1 MSADDG
7 IQLNLSGGPEVDAE
21 IVHFRSDGLRLRGV
35 LVTPRERAGAVP
47 ALVASHGWSG
57 AVNFRV
63 LPLAGRLA
71 QRGYAV
77 LAIDHR
83 GFGDSEGVRLRC
95 DPAEQVRD
103 VSAAATY
110 LAGRPEIDGSALGV
124 MGASFGGA
132 IAVAAA
138 AADERLKAC
147 LSLVPLADGRRW
159 LEELHGADLPA
170 LLARLDRD
178 DAERARNGSGG
189 DGAKGARTGSG
200 GDGAEGART
209 GPGEGGAE
217 GARTG
222 VGERVP
228 LSVLMP
234 LPPSPALDAEA
245 AFIQSVYP
253 EGYPLENV
261 RLALDFSPESLAPAI
276 APRALCLITPVDDT
290 VISADHSRAVYARA
304 GEPKELHLPP
314 EGGHGGPMGPLTD
327 TTAEI
332 AGAFLDKHLRPSGG
346 AS

>member
-1 MSADDG
+1 MIVSADDG

-189 DGAKGARTGSG
+189 DGA
-200 GDGAEGART
+200 
-209 GPGEGGAE
+209 E

-332 AGAFLDKHLRPSGG
+332 AEAFLDKHLRPSGG

>member
-1 MSADDG
+1 MIVSADGG

-21 IVHFRSDGLRLRGV
+21 IVYFQSDGLRLRGV

-63 LPLAGRLA
+63 LPFAGRLA

-77 LAIDHR
+77 LAVDHR
-83 GFGDSEGVRLRC
+83 GFGGSEGVRLRC
-95 DPAEQVRD
+95 DPDEQVRD
-103 VSAAATY
+103 VSNAATY
-110 LAGRPEIDGSALGV
+110 LTGRPEVDGSALGV

-159 LEELHGADLPA
+159 LEELHGAGWPA
-170 LLARLDRD
+170 LLARLERD
-178 DAERARNGSGG
+178 DAERAR
-189 DGAKGARTGSG
+189 TGS
-200 GDGAEGART
+200 
-209 GPGEGGAE
+209 
-217 GARTG
+217 
-222 VGERVP
+222 GERVP

-245 AFIQSVYP
+245 AFIRSVYP
-253 EGYPLENV
+253 AGYPLENG
-261 RLALDFSPESLAPAI
+261 RLALDFSPENLAAAI
-276 APRALCLITPVDDT
+276 APRALCLVTPVDDT
-290 VISADHSRAVYARA
+290 VIPADHSRAVYARA

-314 EGGHGGPMGPLTD
+314 EGGHGGPMGSLVD

>member
-21 IVHFRSDGLRLRGV
+21 IVHFQSDGLRLRGV

-83 GFGDSEGVRLRC
+83 GFGDSEGARLRC

-170 LLARLDRD
+170 LLARLERD

-189 DGAKGARTGSG
+189 DDAEGARTGSG
-200 GDGAEGART
+200 EGDAEGART
-209 GPGEGGAE
+209 GA
-217 GARTG
+217 
-222 VGERVP
+222 GERVP

-245 AFIQSVYP
+245 AFIRSVYP
-253 EGYPLENV
+253 EGYPLENA

-314 EGGHGGPMGPLTD
+314 EGGHGGPMGPLVD

-332 AGAFLDKHLRPSGG
+332 AGAFLDKHLRLSGG

>member
-1 MSADDG
+1 MIVSADDG

-21 IVHFRSDGLRLRGV
+21 IVYFQSDGLRLRGV
-35 LVTPRERAGAVP
+35 LVTPKRRAGAVP

-77 LAIDHR
+77 LAVDHR
-83 GFGDSEGVRLRC
+83 GFGGSEGARLRC

-103 VSAAATY
+103 VSEAATY

-147 LSLVPLADGRRW
+147 LSLVPFADGRRW

-170 LLARLDRD
+170 LLARLERD
-178 DAERARNGSGG
+178 DA
-189 DGAKGARTGSG
+189 GA
-200 GDGAEGART
+200 
-209 GPGEGGAE
+209 
-217 GARTG
+217 
-222 VGERVP
+222 GERVP

-290 VISADHSRAVYARA
+290 VIPADHSRAVYARA

-332 AGAFLDKHLRPSGG
+332 AGTFLDKHLRPSGG